1 MTKERGRRVFRF
13 TFACMCGYTT
23 PLYSIYLIYCITLAP
38 SVSRVIL
45 DKLVEILCVKS
56 NELCNTRR
64 VSFSVIL
71 IPLDM
76 KQLKVHIIV
85 H

>member
-1 MTKERGRRVFRF
+1 
-13 TFACMCGYTT
+13 MCGYTT
-23 PLYSIYLIYCITLAP
+23 SLYFIDLIYCITLAP

-45 DKLVEILCVKS
+45 DKLVEILCVES
-56 NELCNTRR
+56 NELSNARK

-76 KQLKVHIIV
+76 QQLKVHIIV
-85 H
+85 Y